1 MRVRFIKEFDKRG
14 SIIQIKIYKLKET
27 KIKKNYESNY
37 DCHFNYIY
45 GATPR
50 KFNDLTRRKKFLNTI
65 ILLQLYMLV

>member
-37 DCHFNYIY
+37 DCHFNY
-45 GATPR
+45 
-50 KFNDLTRRKKFLNTI
+50 KV
-65 ILLQLYMLV
+65 LYIWCHSQEI